1 VADKEKLQFGR
12 ERAQREPKARYD
24 PDAGRFERTITW
36 NKRRRIAKKRRI
48 AKLSRPRRIL
58 RKFAVIGTWALA
70 LITVMSV
77 SVVALFYVLS
87 DVPRPESL
95 PLPQVATIEYSD
107 GSTMARIGT
116 VNRTIVKLDQVPELV
131 RYDVIAAED
140 RNFYSEPG
148 VSVKGTLRAAM
159 SDLTG
164 GDTQGGSGITQQ
176 YAKNAYLSDART
188 LSRKLKELMIAVK
201 LSRDY
206 SKDKILEFYL
216 NTVYFGR
223 GTYGIQAAAQT
234 YFGKDAS
241 KLTVS
246 EGAVLAGLLRDPGY
260 YDPEQNP
267 TVAQSRWQYVIDGM
281 VSIHKITQTQADALQ
296 YPKVR
301 PSSNASQLGATGWAY
316 FIYRKVVAELQANG
330 VTEAEIN
337 TRGLRIRTTIDRNAQ
352 KAALTAVRETFS
364 NLTAKQKNYK
374 NALAAVNPSSG
385 AVLAYYGGENNKG
398 YNGKPDYNDYAGQ
411 RSRPAGSSF
420 KPYTLATVL
429 SQTVNKT
436 KGKPK
441 TTIST
446 EVDGSQCV
454 IIEGR
459 QICNDPSDAGYSG
472 SSVTVAYAMKHSLNT
487 TFDLLAKQAGP
498 NNVAKTAH
506 AMGISAKDSDGDP
519 TLVDADGN
527 TGFGIG
533 IGDYAVS
540 PLDQAVGF
548 ATIANGGTQNAPYF
562 VQKVTDS
569 SGALVY
575 QHKKASRRALD
586 GKVAND
592 VTMSLEPIASS
603 SGFALDSGRQS
614 AAKTG
619 TVGIGTSSPQ
629 NSDAWTVGF
638 TPQISAAVWAGS
650 GDSTHAIYD
659 SNGNA
664 EYGRDLPGRT
674 WQAFMD
680 AYLDGKPKLPMADKQ
695 MVFGDDGRSQ
705 SRSPSPST
713 SPPTSAPKSPSPTF
727 TIKTTFSSVPP
738 VPPVTP
744 TTVTPTPS
752 ATPSVSCSPAI
763 LGQLCTSTPPPGG

>member
-1 VADKEKLQFGR
+1 
-12 ERAQREPKARYD
+12 
-24 PDAGRFERTITW
+24 
-36 NKRRRIAKKRRI
+36 
-48 AKLSRPRRIL
+48 
-58 RKFAVIGTWALA
+58 
-70 LITVMSV
+70 
-77 SVVALFYVLS
+77 
-87 DVPRPESL
+87 
-95 PLPQVATIEYSD
+95 
-107 GSTMARIGT
+107 
-116 VNRTIVKLDQVPELV
+116 
-131 RYDVIAAED
+131 
-140 RNFYSEPG
+140 
-148 VSVKGTLRAAM
+148 
-159 SDLTG
+159 
-164 GDTQGGSGITQQ
+164 
-176 YAKNAYLSDART
+176 
-188 LSRKLKELMIAVK
+188 
-201 LSRDY
+201 
-206 SKDKILEFYL
+206 
-216 NTVYFGR
+216 
-223 GTYGIQAAAQT
+223 
-234 YFGKDAS
+234 
-241 KLTVS
+241 
-246 EGAVLAGLLRDPGY
+246 
-260 YDPEQNP
+260 
-267 TVAQSRWQYVIDGM
+267 
-281 VSIHKITQTQADALQ
+281 
-296 YPKVR
+296 
-301 PSSNASQLGATGWAY
+301 
-316 FIYRKVVAELQANG
+316 
-330 VTEAEIN
+330 
-337 TRGLRIRTTIDRNAQ
+337 
-352 KAALTAVRETFS
+352 
-364 NLTAKQKNYK
+364 
-374 NALAAVNPSSG
+374 
-385 AVLAYYGGENNKG
+385 
-398 YNGKPDYNDYAGQ
+398 
-411 RSRPAGSSF
+411 
-420 KPYTLATVL
+420 
-429 SQTVNKT
+429 
-436 KGKPK
+436 
-441 TTIST
+441 
-446 EVDGSQCV
+446 
-454 IIEGR
+454 
-459 QICNDPSDAGYSG
+459 
-472 SSVTVAYAMKHSLNT
+472 MKHSLNT